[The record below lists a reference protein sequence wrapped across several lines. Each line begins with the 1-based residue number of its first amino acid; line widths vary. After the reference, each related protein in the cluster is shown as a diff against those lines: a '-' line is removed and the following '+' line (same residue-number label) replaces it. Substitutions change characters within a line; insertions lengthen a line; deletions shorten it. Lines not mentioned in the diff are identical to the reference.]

1 MRPDHLDNEEVNKQN
16 IPPLPQGKTV
26 VDVFADFLA
35 YLVSCARTYISETSV
50 ATGQSLWDSMKD
62 SIEFVLTHPNGW
74 EGRQQSQMRQAAI
87 IAGLVPDTPAGRER
101 IHFVNEGE
109 AGLHYC
115 AQKKSLFESIKVCLQ
130 LDTCVVCL
138 TLPPRRL

>member
-1 MRPDHLDNEEVNKQN
+1 M
-16 IPPLPQGKTV
+16 
-26 VDVFADFLA
+26 DVFADFLA

-115 AQKKSLFESIKVCLQ
+115 AQKKSLFERIKVCLQ
-130 LDTCVVCL
+130 LDTCAVCL